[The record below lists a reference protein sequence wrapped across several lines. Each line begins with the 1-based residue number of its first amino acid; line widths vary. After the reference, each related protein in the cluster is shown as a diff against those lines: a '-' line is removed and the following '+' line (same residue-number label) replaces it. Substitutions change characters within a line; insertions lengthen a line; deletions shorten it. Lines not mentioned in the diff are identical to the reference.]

1 MILLSSIK
9 SRIYSLYNNKTIRQG
24 GLFSIFSFFNK
35 GISFFLL
42 MILAKYIAPNQYGY
56 LSLFNT
62 VVTFLGFTVGLS
74 TAGYLGVSF
83 FKKQFYDFKIDLTTI
98 ILITVTGSVALLIL
112 ILIFNE
118 WLSNLLKLSERLLI
132 IALFISFSSIMMG
145 LWLDYFRVQEKVIK
159 YGLVSC
165 GYGLINFII
174 TLYLIIYKDTGW
186 IGFIYSLMICN
197 LVYSFGTILYFIIK
211 RLFIIPNNWNSVK
224 SILLWGI
231 PLIPHS
237 ATTWIKQGLDRYIID
252 SNYSISDVGIF
263 SFALNLTNII
273 VMIGVAFNQTNSVN
287 IYKTLSSKDMDRV
300 KVVKTLKKKE
310 KYFLLMYAIISL
322 IIIVGVSI
330 FIPALLPN
338 YISSLSLFYLL
349 SIFGLAHCYYLVYC
363 NYLFYFNRTVDLM
376 YITFG
381 IAMLHLTLSLIL
393 TKYSLIYTCFIYLLL
408 QSAVTMLVFIRS
420 RKLLNI
426 YQNEETI

>member
-1 MILLSSIK
+1 
-9 SRIYSLYNNKTIRQG
+9 
-24 GLFSIFSFFNK
+24 
-35 GISFFLL
+35 
-42 MILAKYIAPNQYGY
+42 MILAKYIAPDQYGY

-62 VVTFLGFTVGLS
+62 VVTFLGFTAGLS

-83 FKKQFYDFKIDLTTI
+83 FKNKLSDFKIDLTTI
-98 ILITVTGSVALLIL
+98 ILITVTSSIVLFLI
-112 ILIFNE
+112 IIVFNE
-118 WLSNLLKLSERLLI
+118 WLSNLLKLSDRLLI
-132 IALFISFSSIMMG
+132 IALFISFSSIIMG
-145 LWLDYFRVQEKVIK
+145 LLLDYFRIREQVLK
-159 YGLVSC
+159 YGLISC
-165 GYGLINFII
+165 GYALINFIV
-174 TLYLIIYKDTGW
+174 TLYLIIYKNLGW
-186 IGFIYSLMICN
+186 IGFVYSLSICN
-197 LVYSFGTILYFIIK
+197 LVYTLGTLLFLIIK
-211 RLFIIPNNWNSVK
+211 KLLIIPKNWSIIKN
-224 SILLWGI
+224 ILLWGI

-252 SNYSISDVGIF
+252 SNYSISEVGIF

-322 IIIVGVSI
+322 IVIVGVSI

-363 NYLFYFNRTVDLM
+363 IYLFYFNRTVDLM

-426 YQNEETI
+426 YQNEKTI